1 MEFAIV
7 KAGHD
12 SRQIYQIYKEDE
24 NYVYL
29 VNGKTRTSDNPRKKS
44 KKHIQIIKNLPDEV
58 LTIMEQNVEENHKVS
73 KAIKSLNQ
81 HIYR

>member
-12 SRQIYQIYKEDE
+12 SRQIYQICKEDD
-24 NYVYL
+24 NFVYL
-29 VNGKTRTSDNPRKKS
+29 INGKTRTSENPRKKS

-58 LTIMEQNVEENHKVS
+58 HTIMEQNVEENHKVS
-73 KAIKSLNQ
+73 KAIKCLNQ
-81 HIYR
+81 HIYK